1 MVRPIHLILVTVATL
16 AIFSDPVRSQEIR
29 TASEASLDTLE
40 GRNVRD
46 DWDVFFPE
54 DSQKTVSEDF
64 GYPFEQMSR
73 YDAEFRA
80 FGEEVKV
87 DVEDEQRESYPLFDS
102 PAQSSDVGDNE
113 KVRFLLELDRWNRR

>member
-1 MVRPIHLILVTVATL
+1 MVRPIHLILATVSTL

-40 GRNVRD
+40 SRNVRD

-87 DVEDEQRESYPLFDS
+87 DVEDEQRESYPLFA